1 METDHAHRRHHPG
14 WRVLYY
20 WGWNM
25 WERGMWANPT
35 PLLRAC
41 SGDGHLGLP
50 APGLGA
56 AEAQCLHRTQSPAW
70 VCTHVC
76 IDTLCCTPAR
86 YILQAS
92 QESAQTSCWL
102 SRADTAPEEA
112 SLICQCK
119 AFAKHKWVH
128 TFTRPLLTQ
137 RWIAFITRILIF
149 KRNWWAPGK
158 ESRMLSHIWELC
170 FTQPLQQ
177 LAFAG
182 RDERY

>member
-1 METDHAHRRHHPG
+1 MWKGQCGQILHLCCVLAQGMDTWVCQHQALVQLKHSACTERR
-14 WRVLYY
+14 
-20 WGWNM
+20 
-25 WERGMWANPT
+25 
-35 PLLRAC
+35 
-41 SGDGHLGLP
+41 
-50 APGLGA
+50 
-56 AEAQCLHRTQSPAW
+56 AQCGCAHTCAQ
-70 VCTHVC
+70 
-76 IDTLCCTPAR
+76 TLCCTPAR

-137 RWIAFITRILIF
+137 RWIAFITPILIF